1 MSIGTKRYP
10 GVPLESR
17 PVLAKLAIILAA
29 FAVGVGLAELFGAKN
44 LGTAFGVGQ
53 LAFAVA
59 LVYVLL
65 RR

>member
-1 MSIGTKRYP
+1 MP
-10 GVPLESR
+10 
-17 PVLAKLAIILAA
+17 AKLAIVVAA

-44 LGTAFGVGQ
+44 LGTALGVGQ
-53 LAFAVA
+53 ITFAVA